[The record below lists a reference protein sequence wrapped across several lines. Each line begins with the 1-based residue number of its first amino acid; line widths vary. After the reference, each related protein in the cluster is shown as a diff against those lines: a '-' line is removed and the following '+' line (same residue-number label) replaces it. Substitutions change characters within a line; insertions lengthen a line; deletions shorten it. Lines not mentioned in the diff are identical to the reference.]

1 MPFGLGPRTERST
14 RIIISMNI
22 LGFFHGVDSAAC
34 LLQDGVLTAYVEEE
48 RLIRFKHAENIF
60 PIRSIESCLKLGG
73 LQLTDVDCITYGW
86 DLKGYSDG
94 TIARFY
100 EETNQKYPPD
110 PGTLAWQRSNLSVF
124 SEAAVQKRVSNH
136 LSRFFGVEL
145 ERLPPLKSYPHHQC
159 HAAKA
164 FWLSP
169 HDEALVLILDGSGDC
184 ECTTLWHGHGTQLD
198 LLHEITIPHSLGWFY
213 AAMTEMLGFR
223 AYDGEYKVMGL
234 AAYGRENLEIR
245 EKLQAVV
252 PEGPHG
258 WDYELPPRFIHHGQH
273 TFSDRFTDELA
284 DHIGIRPRQGPVPLE
299 SIHEDLAFE
308 TQRLLEETV
317 RRMTRHWQEQ
327 TGMSNLCIAGGV
339 GLNVKLNSKL
349 HKAELFEHV
358 WPFPIPN
365 DSGTSIGS
373 AIGVYQRETQQRPQ
387 KLAHVYLG
395 PGYTDEQIETQ
406 IRGCGYEYRDCD
418 DIAQAAAELLAEGKV
433 VGWFQGRLEGGPR
446 ALGGRSILADPR
458 SVAARDRVNSAI
470 KFREY
475 WRPFCP
481 SMTVESAQRFLAR
494 SEEAPYMILAF
505 DATDEARELIPG
517 VVHVDDTARV
527 QTVARETNPR
537 FYDLLKAFEQRT
549 GVPVLL
555 NTSFNIK
562 GEAIVCSPRD
572 AFRTFWSTGIDAL
585 AVGRFL
591 IEKPVPPE
599 ATAPEEVIR

>member
-1 MPFGLGPRTERST
+1 MA
-14 RIIISMNI
+14 MNI

-60 PIRSIESCLKLGG
+60 PIRSIEACLKLGNIE
-73 LQLTDVDCITYGW
+73 LTDVDFISYGW
-86 DLKGYSDG
+86 DLEGYSDG
-94 TIARFY
+94 TIERFY
-100 EETNQKYPPD
+100 ESVNQKYPPD
-110 PGTLAWQRSNLSVF
+110 SGTLGWQKSNLSVF
-124 SEAAVQKRVSNH
+124 NQQSVAKRVRSQ
-136 LSRFFGVEL
+136 LGRYFGIASDLLPEL
-145 ERLPPLKSYPHHQC
+145 RSYPHHKC

-169 HDEALVLILDGSGDC
+169 LEESLVLVLDGSGDC
-184 ECTTLWHGHGTQLD
+184 ECTTLWQGQGSDLT

-234 AAYGRENLEIR
+234 AAYGRENLELR
-245 EKLQAVV
+245 NKLRQVLT
-252 PEGPHG
+252 PGPQG
-258 WDYELPPRFIHHGQH
+258 WDYELPPRYIHHGKH

-284 DHIGIRPRQGPVPLE
+284 EHLGLQPRLGPVPIE

-317 RRMTRHWQEQ
+317 VRFVTYWQQETGQ
-327 TGMSNLCIAGGV
+327 TNLCVAGGV
-339 GLNVKLNSKL
+339 GLNVKLNSRI
-349 HKAELFEHV
+349 HKSGLFDRV

-373 AIGVYQRETQQRPQ
+373 AVGVYHQETGKRPQ
-387 KLAHVYLG
+387 TLEHVYLG
-395 PGYTDEQIETQ
+395 PGYTDDQIETQ
-406 IRGCGYEYRDCD
+406 IKACGYAYRACD
-418 DIAQAAAELLAEGKV
+418 DIADAAAELLADGKV

-458 SVAARDRVNSAI
+458 SIEARDRVNSAI

-481 SMTVESAQRFLAR
+481 SMTEESADRFLQRAE
-494 SEEAPYMILAF
+494 SAPYMILAF
-505 DATDEARELIPG
+505 DATDDAKQNVPG
-517 VVHVDDTARV
+517 VVHVDQTARV
-527 QTVARETNPR
+527 QTVSQVTNPR
-537 FYDLLKAFEQRT
+537 YYQLLKAFEKRT
-549 GVPVLL
+549 GVPVIL

-591 IEKPVPPE
+591 IEKPTSPQE
-599 ATAPEEVIR
+599 TAPEDVIR